1 MVLDPSRPE
10 RVVKIGVVASEMLG
24 DGLPNLL
31 KEFSDVF
38 AFEVEE
44 MPGIDPDLA
53 VHKLVVDPNK
63 RPVR

>member
-1 MVLDPSRPE
+1 MDVVLDPSRPE
-10 RVVKIGVVASEMLG
+10 RVVKIGAVASEALG

-44 MPGIDPDLA
+44 MPGIDP
-53 VHKLVVDPNK
+53 
-63 RPVR
+63 